1 MDIRFNSDFIIL
13 FISKKKL
20 TKKQFCEMCNISQGT
35 LRRLLEQRSNISL
48 GVALKISHAIGIEI
62 KDLFVDDEY

>member
-1 MDIRFNSDFIIL
+1 
-13 FISKKKL
+13 
-20 TKKQFCEMCNISQGT
+20 MCNISQGT

-48 GVALKISHAIGIEI
+48 GVALKVSHAIGIEI